1 MREKQKRRC
10 APPAFSQ
17 PSCINTKGKT
27 VFQTTQPTVRIPAVQ
42 GAFGHRLFTY
52 TTQVSPRYIETLLGH
67 DPRSRQWRKLEPA
80 ELRATYEQLQ
90 RHTTPERL
98 RGIQGYIRKR
108 FKKEAIVLG
117 AFPAISVAVKNWIKF
132 DPYLDEGGDRS
143 GAGTLHLDMSRLNSR
158 IVLDGLARVS
168 GIIELVEMASDEGIA
183 EEDRKALN
191 ALLEDFTIPLV
202 IFSPR
207 EKEKPLDMRE
217 MRQLFADFNFKQAS
231 ISPTMAMSMDSSDLY
246 IEATKR
252 LAQTKVVQSHGGME
266 MKAASLGK
274 KSTALVALQNLVR
287 FTRAA
292 AEGDQFAELKTNVD
306 KDEDNRHLNEEC
318 LDAFVD
324 KVRRFLEGMAESMG
338 STRFRDI
345 RTSVHT
351 TGPGWGALGAVFYDL
366 DVTLERSDLYELG
379 RRIGEIDMRKDAA
392 FWSDVMREREVRGNS
407 VLTFVGG
414 GYESRQ
420 AVRRKIHEHLGTW
433 DALQVAREEVG
444 EASVLVEAA
453 E

>member
-1 MREKQKRRC
+1 M
-10 APPAFSQ
+10 
-17 PSCINTKGKT
+17 
-27 VFQTTQPTVRIPAVQ
+27 FQTTQPTVRIPAVQ
-42 GAFGHRLFTY
+42 GAFGHRLLTY
-52 TTQVSPRYIETLLGH
+52 TTQVSPRYLETLLGH
-67 DPRSRQWRKLEPA
+67 DPRSRQWRKLEPP
-80 ELRATYEQLQ
+80 ELKKIYEQLQ
-90 RHTTPERL
+90 RTTSADRL
-98 RGIQGYIRKR
+98 RGIQSYVRKR

-132 DPYLDEGGDRS
+132 EPYPDEGGDRA

-168 GIIELVEMASDEGIA
+168 GIIELVELASDENLP
-183 EEDRKALN
+183 EDERHSLANLLN
-191 ALLEDFTIPLV
+191 EFTIPLV

-207 EKEKPLDMRE
+207 QEGKPLDLRE

-252 LAQTKVVQSHGGME
+252 LGARKVVQAHGGME
-266 MKAASLGK
+266 EKSATLGQ

-306 KDEDNRHLNEEC
+306 KDEKKRLLDEES
-318 LDAFVD
+318 LDEFVER
-324 KVRRFLEGMAESMG
+324 VSRFLEGIAESMG
-338 STRFRDI
+338 SARFKDI

-351 TGPGWGALGAVFYDL
+351 TGPGWGALGAVFFDL
-366 DVTLERSDLYELG
+366 DVTLGRRDDIYELG
-379 RRIGEIDMRKDAA
+379 RRIGEIDMRKNAP
-392 FWSDVMREREVRGNS
+392 FWSDVMREREVRGKPTLS
-407 VLTFVGG
+407 FIGG

-420 AVRRKIHEHLGTW
+420 AVRRKIHEYLGTL
-433 DALQVAREEVG
+433 DDLERAGDQA
-444 EASVLVEAA
+444 EASVDEPHHDDSLQAVTSPEVRKGERSRELA
-453 E
+453 